1 MLKLINA
8 YSAEQQAIAI
18 YKAQTFWRPGASG
31 QVFREIL
38 AEELSHQDSMANF
51 MNSPVPVLLMTP
63 FNFIAGWMLG
73 SFLSILPRP
82 LCYRI
87 HVWAEHEAAKTYETT
102 LAGLGADDPKAL
114 KEALAHAAEQEHEHA
129 RRFEVLLKGLPA

>member
-31 QVFREIL
+31 QIFRDIL
-38 AEELSHQDSMANF
+38 AEEISHQASMASF
-51 MNSPVPVLLMTP
+51 MNTPFLVLLITP
-63 FNFIAGWMLG
+63 INFLGGWMLG

-87 HVWAEHEAAKTYETT
+87 HVWAEEEAAKTYETT
-102 LAGLGADDPKAL
+102 LANLSAEDPKSL
-114 KEALAHAAEQEHEHA
+114 KEALAHAAHQEHEHA
-129 RRFEVLLKGLPA
+129 RRFDVLLKGLKA

>member
-18 YKAQTFWRPGASG
+18 YKAQTFWRPGKNG

-38 AEELSHQDSMANF
+38 AEEISHQNSMDNF
-51 MNSPVPVLLMTP
+51 MSTPLLVLLITP

-73 SFLSILPRP
+73 SFLSVLPRA

-87 HVWAEHEAAKTYETT
+87 HVWAEREAAKTYETT
-102 LAGLGADDPKAL
+102 LAGLGADELTTLKA
-114 KEALAHAAEQEHEHA
+114 ALAHAAEQEYAHA
-129 RRFEVLLKGLPA
+129 RRFEDLLKSSAA